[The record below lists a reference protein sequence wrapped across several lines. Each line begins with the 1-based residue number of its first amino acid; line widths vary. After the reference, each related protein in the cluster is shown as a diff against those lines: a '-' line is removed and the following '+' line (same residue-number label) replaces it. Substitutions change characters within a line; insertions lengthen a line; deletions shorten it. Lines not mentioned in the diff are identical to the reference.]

1 MDSDLKKKEGDV
13 RVIMGG
19 ALAQLPDIL
28 ERKVKQS

>member
-1 MDSDLKKKEGDV
+1 MASDLKKKEGDV

-28 ERKVKQS
+28 ESEVKQS